1 MTIDVTAHVLGNLYE
16 ACDRCSDPT
25 DHLYLH
31 EDEYGDNQRLLCA
44 ECCRDLGL
52 S

>member
-1 MTIDVTAHVLGNLYE
+1 MTVDVTAHVLGNLYE
-16 ACDRCSDPT
+16 TCDRCSDLA
-25 DHLYLH
+25 DDLFLH